1 MASNLGTK
9 QVPVVKRVQVNLGYV
24 IIACFRMYVSGTLLR
39 CVVEKT
45 GTIINFFKFYINF
58 YGASVP
64 LLKWLTRVRDGA
76 RARRRLGK
84 RK

>member
-24 IIACFRMYVSGTLLR
+24 IIACFRMYVNGMLLR

-45 GTIINFFKFYINF
+45 GTIINFF
-58 YGASVP
+58 
-64 LLKWLTRVRDGA
+64 
-76 RARRRLGK
+76 
-84 RK
+84 